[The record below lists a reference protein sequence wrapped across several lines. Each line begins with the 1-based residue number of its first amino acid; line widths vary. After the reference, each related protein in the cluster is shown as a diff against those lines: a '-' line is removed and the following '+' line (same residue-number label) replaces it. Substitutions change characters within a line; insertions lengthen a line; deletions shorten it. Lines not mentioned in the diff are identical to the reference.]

1 MSPDLL
7 RSELVMHPQ
16 APLSST
22 GATWAQVGRSRS
34 LIFPSG
40 FATVGSDSG
49 CILRGRMPGPSCDPT
64 GYRPVPALPQAVGLG
79 EGMSHLVAGQ
89 TYADGRPD
97 GKLIAWPVYYLGAP
111 IAICR

>member
-22 GATWAQVGRSRS
+22 GATWAQIGRSAS

-40 FATVGSDSG
+40 FATVGRDSG
-49 CILRGRMPGPSCDPT
+49 CILRGRRPGPSCDPI

-89 TYADGRPD
+89 TYADGEPD